1 MIDLIFVAL
10 LQAAAGDPAQ
20 PAEQQEGAAPPAA
33 TAQQTTTQTPA
44 EDGGVICRREQIT
57 GTRLTQRVCR
67 TAAERQALEDESRD
81 MLQRQQQ
88 MMPRQGN

>member
-20 PAEQQEGAAPPAA
+20 PAEQQQNAPPAA
-33 TAQQTTTQTPA
+33 TAQTTVQTPA
-44 EDGGVICRREQIT
+44 EEQVICRREQIT
-57 GTRLTQRVCR
+57 GTRLTQRVCM
-67 TAAERQALEDESRD
+67 TAAERQRIEDETRD

-88 MMPRQGN
+88 MQTARGN